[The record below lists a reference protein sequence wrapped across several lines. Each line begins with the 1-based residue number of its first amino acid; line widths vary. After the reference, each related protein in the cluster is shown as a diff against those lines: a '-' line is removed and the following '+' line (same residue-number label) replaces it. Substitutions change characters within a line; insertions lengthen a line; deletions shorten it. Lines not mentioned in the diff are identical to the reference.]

1 MKDLHGTKVT
11 LEEVAQAAG
20 VSRATASRVLTSDPR
35 VSLDAR
41 RAVERAASKLGYVPN
56 QAGRALATGRS
67 DAVAL
72 VVFEPTTLLFGD
84 PFFPRLIRGLED
96 VLTARDMQL
105 ILLAPQSAPDAD
117 RVERYVAAGHVDGA
131 LLVSLPSSHP
141 LPGRLASRG
150 IPLVI
155 GGRPTEADRFNHVD
169 VDNVAGA
176 ARAVAHLVAGGR
188 RAIAT
193 VTGRKDVAAGQD
205 RLRGYQEGLRTA
217 GIPADDA
224 LVEAGDFTR
233 DGGARAMRF
242 LLIKRPRLD
251 AVFVASDLMAVGVL
265 QALAE
270 AGRRVPEDVAV
281 VGYDDDP
288 MAAALQPPLS
298 SVRQPIEEMGREMAR
313 LLMDAVHSP
322 DRPPRKVLLT
332 TRLEVRFSSAPVA
345 PKLTGEAV

>member
-1 MKDLHGTKVT
+1 MKDFLGTKVT
-11 LEEVAQAAG
+11 LDEVAQAAG
-20 VSRATASRVLTSDPR
+20 VSRSTASRVLTSDPR
-35 VSLDAR
+35 VSPDAR

-56 QAGRALATGRS
+56 QAGRALSTGRS

-84 PFFPRLIRGLED
+84 PFIPRLLRGLGD
-96 VLTARDMQL
+96 ILNSRDIQL
-105 ILLAPQSAPDAD
+105 ILLAPQSAPDSD

-150 IPLVI
+150 IPVVI
-155 GGRPTEADRFNHVD
+155 GGRPTEADRFNYVD

-176 ARAVAHLVAGGR
+176 AHAVAHLVAGGR
-188 RAIAT
+188 RTIAT
-193 VTGRKDVAAGQD
+193 VTGRRDVSAGQD
-205 RLRGYQEGLRTA
+205 RLAGYRQGLQAA
-217 GIPADDA
+217 GLPADDA
-224 LVEAGDFTR
+224 LIEAGDFTS
-233 DGGARAMRF
+233 DGGARAIRF

-265 QALAE
+265 QVLAE

-313 LLMDAVHSP
+313 LLMDAIRSP

-332 TRLEVRFSSAPVA
+332 TRLEVRLSSAPIA
-345 PKLTGEAV
+345 PKLTEG

>member
-35 VSLDAR
+35 VSPDAR

-67 DAVAL
+67 DAIAL

-84 PFFPRLIRGLED
+84 PFFPRLIRGLGD
-96 VLTARDMQL
+96 VLTSRDMQL

-141 LPGRLASRG
+141 LPGRLAARG

-155 GGRPTEADRFNHVD
+155 GGRPTEPDRYSHVD

-176 ARAVAHLVAGGR
+176 AHAVAHLVAGGR
-188 RAIAT
+188 RTIAT

-345 PKLTGEAV
+345 SKPTGEAV

>member
-35 VSLDAR
+35 VSPDAR

-67 DAVAL
+67 DAIAL

-84 PFFPRLIRGLED
+84 PFFPRLIRGLGD
-96 VLTARDMQL
+96 VLTSRDMQL

-141 LPGRLASRG
+141 LPGRLAARG

-155 GGRPTEADRFNHVD
+155 GGRPTEPDRYSHVD

-176 ARAVAHLVAGGR
+176 AHAVAHLVAGGR
-188 RAIAT
+188 RTIAT

-224 LVEAGDFTR
+224 LIEAGDFTR

>member
-1 MKDLHGTKVT
+1 MTDVHGPKVT

-20 VSRATASRVLTSDPR
+20 VSKSTASRVLTSDPR
-35 VSLDAR
+35 ASLEAR
-41 RAVERAASKLGYVPN
+41 RAVERAVSKLGYVPN

-72 VVFEPTTLLFGD
+72 VVFEPTSLLFGD
-84 PFFPRLIRGLED
+84 PFFPRLIRGLGD
-96 VLTARDMQL
+96 VLTSRDMQL

-141 LPGRLASRG
+141 LPMRLAGRG
-150 IPLVI
+150 IPVVI
-155 GGRPTEADRFNHVD
+155 GGRPTEADKFNHVD
-169 VDNVAGA
+169 VDNVSGA
-176 ARAVAHLVAGGR
+176 AHAVAHLVAGGR
-188 RAIAT
+188 RTIAT
-193 VTGRKDVAAGQD
+193 VTGRKDVPAGQD
-205 RLRGYQEGLRTA
+205 RLRGYQEGLQTA
-217 GIPADDA
+217 GLPADDA
-224 LVEAGDFTR
+224 LIEAGDFTR

-288 MAAALQPPLS
+288 MAVGLQPPLTS
-298 SVRQPIEEMGREMAR
+298 LRQPIEDMGREMAR
-313 LLMDAVHSP
+313 LLLDVIHSP

-332 TRLEVRFSSAPVA
+332 TRLEVRLSSAPIA
-345 PKLTGEAV
+345 PKPGRKAS

>member
-1 MKDLHGTKVT
+1 MKDFLGTKVT
-11 LEEVAQAAG
+11 LDEVAQAAG
-20 VSRATASRVLTSDPR
+20 VSRSTASRVLTSDPR
-35 VSLDAR
+35 VSPDAR

-72 VVFEPTTLLFGD
+72 VVFEPTILLFGD
-84 PFFPRLIRGLED
+84 PFIPRLLRGLGD
-96 VLTARDMQL
+96 ILNSRDMQL
-105 ILLAPQSAPDAD
+105 ILLAPQSAPDSD

-131 LLVSLPSSHP
+131 LLISLPSSHP

-150 IPLVI
+150 MPVVI

-176 ARAVAHLVAGGR
+176 AHAVAHLVAGER
-188 RAIAT
+188 RTIAT
-193 VTGRKDVAAGQD
+193 VTGRKDVSAGQD
-205 RLRGYQEGLRTA
+205 RLRGYEEGLRA
-217 GIPADDA
+217 AALPNDDA

-233 DGGARAMRF
+233 NGGARAMRF

-265 QALAE
+265 QVLAE

-313 LLMDAVHSP
+313 LLMDAIHSP

-332 TRLEVRFSSAPVA
+332 TARGAPLLGPHRSQA
-345 PKLTGEAV
+345 H

>member
-1 MKDLHGTKVT
+1 MTDVRGPKVT
-11 LEEVAQAAG
+11 LDEVAHVAG
-20 VSRATASRVLTSDPR
+20 VSRSTAHRVLTSDPR
-35 VSLDAR
+35 VSHDAR
-41 RAVERAASKLGYVPN
+41 RTVEQVADKLGYIPN

-72 VVFEPTTLLFGD
+72 VVFEPTALLFGD
-84 PFFPRLIRGLED
+84 PFIPRLIRGLGD
-96 VLTARDMQL
+96 VLTARDKQL
-105 ILLAPQSAPDAD
+105 VLLAPQSAPDAD

-141 LPGRLASRG
+141 LPARLAARG

-155 GGRPTEADRFNHVD
+155 GGRPTEADKFNHVD
-169 VDNVAGA
+169 VDNVSGA
-176 ARAVAHLVAGGR
+176 AHAVAHLVSGGR
-188 RAIAT
+188 RTIAT
-193 VTGRKDVAAGQD
+193 VTGRKDVPAGQD
-205 RLRGYQEGLRTA
+205 RLRGYQEGLKAA
-217 GIPADDA
+217 GLPVDDA
-224 LVEAGDFTR
+224 LIEAGDFTR

-242 LLIKRPRLD
+242 LLIKRPQLD

-288 MAAALQPPLS
+288 IAAGLQPPLT

-313 LLMDAVHSP
+313 LLMDAVHTP

-332 TRLEVRFSSAPVA
+332 TRLEVRPSSAPLA
-345 PKLTGEAV
+345 PKLTGEAR

>member
-1 MKDLHGTKVT
+1 MKVSRDPKAT
-11 LEEVAQAAG
+11 LDEVAQVAG
-20 VSRATASRVLTSDPR
+20 VSRSTASRALRYDPR
-35 VSLDAR
+35 VSPQAR
-41 RAVERAASKLGYVPN
+41 RSVERAVSKLGYVPN

-105 ILLAPQSAPDAD
+105 ILLAPQSAPEAD

-131 LLVSLPSSHP
+131 LLVSLPSSHA

-150 IPLVI
+150 IPVVI

-193 VTGRKDVAAGQD
+193 VTGRKDVPAGQD
-205 RLRGYQEGLRTA
+205 RLRGYEEGLRAA
-217 GIPADDA
+217 GLPNDDA

-251 AVFVASDLMAVGVL
+251 AVFVASDLMAVGVM

-288 MAAALQPPLS
+288 MAAGLQPPLS

-313 LLMDAVHSP
+313 LLMDAIHSP

-345 PKLTGEAV
+345 PRLTGEAG

>member
-1 MKDLHGTKVT
+1 MKEIHSPKVT

-35 VSLDAR
+35 VSPDAR

-72 VVFEPTTLLFGD
+72 VVFEPTSLLFGD
-84 PFFPRLIRGLED
+84 PFFPRLIRGLGD
-96 VLTARDMQL
+96 VLTSRDMQL
-105 ILLAPQSAPDAD
+105 VLLAPQSAPEAD
-117 RVERYVAAGHVDGA
+117 RVERYVAAAHVDGA

-141 LPGRLASRG
+141 LPARLAARG

-155 GGRPTEADRFNHVD
+155 GGRPTEADKFNHVD
-169 VDNVAGA
+169 VDNVSGA
-176 ARAVAHLVAGGR
+176 AHAIAHLVSGGR
-188 RAIAT
+188 RTIAT
-193 VTGRKDVAAGQD
+193 VTGRKDVPAGQD
-205 RLRGYQEGLRTA
+205 RLRGYQEGLKAA
-217 GIPADDA
+217 GVPADDA
-224 LVEAGDFTR
+224 LIEAGDFTR

-265 QALAE
+265 AALAE

-288 MAAALQPPLS
+288 MAAGLQPPLT

-313 LLMDAVHSP
+313 LLMDAIHAP

-332 TRLEVRFSSAPVA
+332 TRLEVRLSSAPIA
-345 PKLTGEAV
+345 PRLAGEAG

>member
-1 MKDLHGTKVT
+1 M
-11 LEEVAQAAG
+11 
-20 VSRATASRVLTSDPR
+20 LTS
-35 VSLDAR
+35 
-41 RAVERAASKLGYVPN
+41 
-56 QAGRALATGRS
+56 
-67 DAVAL
+67 
-72 VVFEPTTLLFGD
+72 
-84 PFFPRLIRGLED
+84 
-96 VLTARDMQL
+96 RDMQL
-105 ILLAPQSAPDAD
+105 ILLAPQSAPDSD

-131 LLVSLPSSHP
+131 LLVSLPSSHT

-155 GGRPTEADRFNHVD
+155 GGRPTEPDRFNYVD

-176 ARAVAHLVAGGR
+176 AHAVAHLVAGGR
-188 RAIAT
+188 RTIAT
-193 VTGRKDVAAGQD
+193 VTGRKDVPAGQD
-205 RLRGYQEGLRTA
+205 RLRGYQEGLKTA
-217 GIPADDA
+217 GLPADDA
-224 LVEAGDFTR
+224 LIEAGDFTR

-288 MAAALQPPLS
+288 MAAALQPPLT

-345 PKLTGEAV
+345 PKLTGEAG